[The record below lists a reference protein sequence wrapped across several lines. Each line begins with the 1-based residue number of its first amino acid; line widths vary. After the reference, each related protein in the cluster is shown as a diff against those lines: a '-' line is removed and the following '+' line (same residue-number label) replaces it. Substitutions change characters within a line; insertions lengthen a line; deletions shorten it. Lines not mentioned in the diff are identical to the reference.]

1 VAPTLN
7 DAQSEDDEDI
17 FDKFSDPPIVHSP
30 LPVQKIRS
38 DVSQSS
44 PTDSHGS
51 PLAAASILSH
61 GDVAQP
67 EAVQPVQQ
75 GAVVANAQDTSDI
88 VSHNEA
94 STNEARNPGMLHPQ
108 EEAVLLT
115 SHDEMSGVQ
124 VQPSQ
129 AEDQDSIQHREH
141 VLETQKS
148 TFLMSEGNT
157 AFLNI
162 TDTSTG
168 VLNSVASVGEE
179 DGDALA

>member
-1 VAPTLN
+1 
-7 DAQSEDDEDI
+7 
-17 FDKFSDPPIVHSP
+17 
-30 LPVQKIRS
+30 
-38 DVSQSS
+38 
-44 PTDSHGS
+44 
-51 PLAAASILSH
+51 
-61 GDVAQP
+61 
-67 EAVQPVQQ
+67 
-75 GAVVANAQDTSDI
+75 
-88 VSHNEA
+88 
-94 STNEARNPGMLHPQ
+94 
-108 EEAVLLT
+108 
-115 SHDEMSGVQ
+115 MSGVQ
-124 VQPSQ
+124 VQASQ